1 MSWVSQGKR
10 FPEEKRYIISL
21 CDPIRIVTE
30 KYKNI
35 TQCMITAN
43 SNNLFYNETYSTVEI
58 FDVQLNMYVVKRKL
72 VIFFVTDVAAYR
84 KRFA

>member
-10 FPEEKRYIISL
+10 KKENIYIISL
-21 CDPIRIVTE
+21 CAPIRIVTE

-58 FDVQLNMYVVKRKL
+58 FDVQLDMYIVKRKL
-72 VIFFVTDVAAYR
+72 VFLVANVAEYR